1 MSDLNNSRLQKL
13 RDFFDNPEEVAKMRE
28 HFRKIDMVLDHQ
40 SNRFK
45 KYISSIPEEKL
56 SEEFEKFLKWEYN
69 FEEDQY
75 TRNHCL
81 TSSNIF
87 SCVISYARERG
98 KQSKRLNEMFLSEKF
113 TFSDYTFKLYCGQGY
128 FWRIMK
134 KNKQIFQTT

>member
-1 MSDLNNSRLQKL
+1 MSTSYNSFSQGLK
-13 RDFFDNPEEVAKMRE
+13 DFFDNPEEVAKMRE
-28 HFRKIDMVLDHQ
+28 HFRKIDIVLDHQ
-40 SNRFK
+40 SNRFQ
-45 KYISSIPEEKL
+45 KYISSIPEERL

-87 SCVISYARERG
+87 NCIISYARERG
-98 KQSKRLNEMFLSEKF
+98 KQNKRLNEMFLSEKF
-113 TFSDYTFKLYCGQGY
+113 TFMDYTFKLYCGQGC